1 MSQQKD
7 IVERLDEL
15 RGLDHA
21 LPLRL
26 REAAEFLRLLGRS
39 NDVDVRLCCNNCAAI
54 CMDAAHIIE
63 SSAEAC
69 FYARETISQ
78 LRRSER
84 KRND

>member
-1 MSQQKD
+1 MTEQED

-15 RGLDHA
+15 RELNHC

-26 REAAEFLRLLGRS
+26 REAAEFFRLLGRS
-39 NDVDVRLCCNNCAAI
+39 KDVDVILCCNQFAAI

-63 SSAEAC
+63 ESDEAC

>member
-39 NDVDVRLCCNNCAAI
+39 NVHVILCCNNFAAI
-54 CMDAAHIIE
+54 CMDAAHIIQ
-63 SSAEAC
+63 SSDEAC

-78 LRRSER
+78 LRQVGKEAQ
-84 KRND
+84 